1 MYLNEFKA
9 IKTDDNNVVAETLEK
24 PNLSSDRNP
33 LIEWLQ
39 NIFNRPTTTEAP
51 LILEPPDH
59 CDECS

>member
-1 MYLNEFKA
+1 MVN
-9 IKTDDNNVVAETLEK
+9 DDSGIVSTVEK
-24 PNLSSDRNP
+24 PSTSNDRNP

-51 LILEPPDH
+51 LILEPPSH